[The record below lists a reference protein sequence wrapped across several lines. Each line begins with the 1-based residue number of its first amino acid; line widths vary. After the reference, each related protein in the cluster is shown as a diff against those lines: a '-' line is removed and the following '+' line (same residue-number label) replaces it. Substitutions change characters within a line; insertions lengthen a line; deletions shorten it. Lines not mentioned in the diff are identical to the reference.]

1 MSISLETLQ
10 SLSIEDLIKLKDDLK
25 KLEKSKEQEVVK
37 RFITDMAAIGV
48 SYDAIKDKKVSEL
61 LKTTTK
67 SKKPAKYMNPN
78 DDSQTWTGWG
88 PMPKWLKELI
98 ASGNSKEDFAI

>member
-10 SLSIEDLIKLKDDLK
+10 SLSLDDLIKLKEDLK
-25 KLEKSKEQEVVK
+25 KLEKSKEQEVIK
-37 RFITDMAAIGV
+37 RFIADMAAIGV

-67 SKKPAKYMNPN
+67 SPKPAKYMNPN
-78 DDSQTWTGWG
+78 DGKTWNGFG
-88 PMPKWLKELI
+88 PTPSWLKELMNNGHNKDEFKI
-98 ASGNSKEDFAI
+98 

>member
-10 SLSIEDLIKLKDDLK
+10 SLSIDDLIKLKEDLK
-25 KLEKSKEQEVVK
+25 NLEKSKEQEVIK
-37 RFITDMAAIGV
+37 RFIADMESIGV
-48 SYDAIKDKKVSEL
+48 SYDSIKN
-61 LKTTTK
+61 TTK

-98 ASGNSKEDFAI
+98 DSGNSKEDFAI

>member
-10 SLSIEDLIKLKDDLK
+10 SLSIDDLIKLKDDLK
-25 KLEKSKEQEVVK
+25 KLEKSKEQEVIK
-37 RFITDMAAIGV
+37 RFIADMESIGV
-48 SYDAIKDKKVSEL
+48 SYDSIKDKKVSEL
-61 LKTTTK
+61 LKNTTK

-98 ASGNSKEDFAI
+98 DSGNSKEDFAI